1 MSAAVPRSTELL
13 DRIATTLGV
22 PVEHFTTPRREP
34 IDAERSPSVHVA
46 ALLLDPEGARV
57 AAAFY
62 RMPRSHRVALA
73 NTAEAIIDLSR
84 STAAE
89 PTGEAR

>member
-1 MSAAVPRSTELL
+1 MNAASARSATHLAQ
-13 DRIATTLGV
+13 IAAMLRV

-34 IDAERSPSVHVA
+34 SDAEQSPSLHVA

-62 RMPRSHRVALA
+62 RMPRDQRVSLA
-73 NTAEAIIDLSR
+73 NTAEAIVDLS
-84 STAAE
+84 SAPAATATRE
-89 PTGEAR
+89 PR